1 MRGAIVAHRLSFL
14 KWVFRPLVAAYPYF
28 RRFRGISMHIFLKLK
43 SWQLFL
49 LLFGIPGIPH
59 LLLNSVLP
67 GDNTNFLL
75 LSPFEIILIF
85 LLLSWFW
92 VLGMWLNQF
101 VPEDLRSATNLFKFS
116 IIFPVAITISLQ
128 ALFILRPSNSSLPD
142 FVLFIIPL
150 YFLFIFCLL
159 YDLNFIS
166 KNLVLA
172 EKNDK
177 VKIEEYI
184 GPFFALWFFPI
195 GLWFIQPRVDALFA
209 QKTT

>member
-1 MRGAIVAHRLSFL
+1 
-14 KWVFRPLVAAYPYF
+14 
-28 RRFRGISMHIFLKLK
+28 MHIFLKLK

-49 LLFGIPGIPH
+49 LLLGIPGTAH
-59 LLLNSVLP
+59 LLLYSVLP

-75 LSPFEIILIF
+75 LSPFQIILIF

-92 VLGMWLNQF
+92 VLGTRLNQF
-101 VPEDLRSATNLFKFS
+101 VSEDLRSTTTLFKFS
-116 IIFPVAITISLQ
+116 IIVPVAITISLQ
-128 ALFILRPSNSSLPD
+128 TLLILRPSSSSLPD
-142 FVLFIIPL
+142 LLLFIIPL
-150 YFLFIFCLL
+150 YFLFVVCLL

-195 GLWFIQPRVDALFA
+195 GLWFIQPRVNSLFA
-209 QKTT
+209 QKTK

>member
-1 MRGAIVAHRLSFL
+1 VADTKLGGSESFSAGEL
-14 KWVFRPLVAAYPYF
+14 GF
-28 RRFRGISMHIFLKLK
+28 RRFREISMYIFLKLK

-49 LLFGIPGIPH
+49 LLLGIPGIAH
-59 LLLNSVLP
+59 LLLNPLMP

-75 LSPFEIILIF
+75 LSPFEIILLL
-85 LLLSWFW
+85 LLLSWFG
-92 VLGMWLNQF
+92 VLGIWLNQF
-101 VPEDLRSATNLFKFS
+101 VSEDLRSATNFFKFS
-116 IIFPVAITISLQ
+116 IIFPVAIIISLEV
-128 ALFILRPSNSSLPD
+128 LFIFRPSNSSLLN
-142 FVLFIIPL
+142 FVFPL
-150 YFLFIFCLL
+150 YFLYIFCLL

-195 GLWFIQPRVDALFA
+195 GLWFIQPRVNALFA
-209 QKTT
+209 QKTA